1 MLVVL
6 EAGAGNNMSNGEA
19 LVDAGFACGAAR
31 CSGAREALAVAV
43 MLYGLTQSAE
53 GLAGD
58 SSPNIVKDIQPIIGG
73 TPLSLAFVPEKS
85 QSGEPQFSASEFR
98 RAKPDVPDPQPAA
111 ETGFLNQIPPSPP
124 PSTSA
129 WQRLADYRSQGRVQL
144 LTLWQSQRGSVSLQ
158 AGHHGGPSLQWSSHL
173 MNHGGATRGLLD
185 RFVASSLGAAGLG
198 SKAVAR
204 SSNTAPANKSVNLL
218 PVSKSP

>member
-1 MLVVL
+1 
-6 EAGAGNNMSNGEA
+6 MSNGEA
-19 LVDAGFACGAAR
+19 LVDASFACGAAR
-31 CSGAREALAVAV
+31 CSGAREALLVAV

-53 GLAGD
+53 ALAGD
-58 SSPNIVKDIQPIIGG
+58 ASPNIVKEILPIVGG

-98 RAKPDVPDPQPAA
+98 RAKPSVPDPPAAA
-111 ETGFLNQIPPSPP
+111 ETGFLNQTQPS

-185 RFVASSLGAAGLG
+185 GFVASSLDAARLG
-198 SKAVAR
+198 SKSAAR
-204 SSNTAPANKSVNLL
+204 SSNAAPANKSINLL
-218 PVSKSP
+218 PASKSP